1 MNYQKDGSSAF
12 LFFHFPNKHKKSPAS
27 FDAEDLVCLINSL
40 FASERHQ
47 SYATSA
53 FDCSGQLTL
62 MFSAGAGNT
71 TGQNFA
77 AFGNITAQFSNIL
90 VIDFFNFINAEAA
103 NFSSGSSTS
112 FAFHFIT
119 SLKLEWNLLIKGN
132 RRTEAAFKICR
143 FTSVSRCT
151 ATRKITSTFNELK
164 AIGNNFG
171 YPTFRAIFCIIATDL

>member
-1 MNYQKDGSSAF
+1 MKYHNDGSSAF
-12 LFFHFPNKHKKSPAS
+12 CFSTSPNKHKKSPAS
-27 FDAEDLVCLINSL
+27 FDAEDLFCLINSL

-62 MFSAGAGNT
+62 MFSAGTRDT

-132 RRTEAAFKICR
+132 RRTEAAFKIS
-143 FTSVSRCT
+143 FTGASRRT
-151 ATRKITSTFNELK
+151 ATCKITFAFNKLK